1 MPDPNPPP
9 APSHREGTSHRTA
22 RRCRRLAAWLVA
34 VALLLVGGC
43 ASFKQTDVDA
53 QQLAHVSS
61 QFYDTD
67 WDQPAPTPE
76 PRVHRVT
83 VTAMDGR
90 SRIVWRFFDAVVFP
104 RRGPARVFRHPVL
117 ARIRDGMLEVRGANR
132 PTARIRVEDVRR
144 VELTH
149 R

>member
-1 MPDPNPPP
+1 MRGADLV
-9 APSHREGTSHRTA
+9 AGA
-22 RRCRRLAAWLVA
+22 LAGALCLAA
-34 VALLLVGGC
+34 GC
-43 ASFKQTDVDA
+43 APFKQTDVGA

-67 WDQPAPTPE
+67 WDDPAPTPE

-83 VTAMDGR
+83 VTGLDGR
-90 SRIVWRFFDAVVFP
+90 SRIVWRFFDAVVVP

-117 ARIRDGMLEVRGANR
+117 ARIRDGVLEVRGANR
-132 PTARIRVEDVRR
+132 PTARIRVEDVRC